1 MNILKIQQDFL
12 KGVLKERGKDHKDYH
27 IGMSTIMKGV
37 GFTDSHYMAIISP
50 NDNYIGFYDIPEFFP
65 DNLIPK
71 DLTGYQA
78 ALPMNEFCKVGKII
92 LTRLEVFG
100 YVPAIYTHVD
110 SKYLKYFDKDATFY
124 IKDKSSLIIVR
135 EDDSIVGV
143 ICPYRINEEVN

>member
-27 IGMSTIMKGV
+27 IGVGLSGI
-37 GFTDSHYMAIISP
+37 GFTDGHYMAIMSP
-50 NDNYIGFYDIPEFFP
+50 NDNYIGFYDIPEFYP
-65 DNLIPK
+65 NNLIPK

-78 ALPMNEFCKVGKII
+78 ALPTENLKVGKNN

-100 YVPAIYTHVD
+100 SYPTICEHVD

-135 EDDSIVGV
+135 ENDTIVGI
-143 ICPYRINEEVN
+143 ICPYILKKASE

>member
-12 KGVLKERGKDHKDYH
+12 KGVLKERGEHHKDYR
-27 IGMSTIMKGV
+27 IGV
-37 GFTDSHYMAIISP
+37 GLHGIGFADGHYMAIMSP
-50 NDNYIGFYDIPEFFP
+50 NDNYIAFNEIPEFNP
-65 DNLIPK
+65 DTIIPK

-78 ALPMNEFCKVGKII
+78 ALPVENFKYGKIN

-100 YVPAIYTHVD
+100 SFPSIYVNVD

-135 EDDSIVGV
+135 EDDSIVGI
-143 ICPYRINEEVN
+143 ICPYVIKQVSE